1 MNKLYKELANCIRFL
16 SIDAVQKANSGHPGM
31 PMGMADIA
39 QVLWKKHLKYNPNNP
54 DWFDR
59 DRFVLSNGHG
69 SMLLYSLLHLTGFD
83 LPMAELKAFRQLG
96 SKTPGHPE
104 CDVTPGV
111 ETTTGPLGQ
120 GIANAVGMA
129 MAEKILAKKFNK
141 KETDLIDH
149 YTYVFCGDGCLMEG
163 ISHEVCSFAG
173 TQKLNKL
180 IMLYDDNEIS
190 IDGRVEG
197 WFTDDTPGRFESYGW
212 KVIREIDGHNF
223 ESIDQALKEAKK
235 SDKPTLI
242 CCKTEIGKGS
252 PNKAGSADAHGAALG
267 DDEIVLTREN
277 INWPHEPFF
286 IPEDIYND
294 WDHKSTGQNIED
306 QWLEKLNEYAKNYP
320 SEAKEFERLVSGDL
334 PVEFE
339 STISDLIK
347 SFETDESDYAS
358 RKCSGICLDSIGPVM
373 PELIGGSADLTPSNN
388 TQWKGAEQ
396 LSSDGTGNYLNYGVR
411 EFGMSAIMNGLI
423 LHGGIRPYAG
433 TFLTFLDYARNAVRM
448 SALMKLPVVYV
459 YTHDSIGVGED
470 GPTHQPVEHISMLR
484 ATPGIH
490 TWRPCD
496 GVETAYAW
504 KHALA
509 SKDLPTALILSRQNL
524 PPQNRNDSGLIAKG
538 GYVLREAEDED
549 LVIIATGSEVELAIN
564 SAELLQAEDIKVKVV
579 SIPCTE
585 LFDSQSEEY
594 KLQVLGTK
602 PKIAIEAGSKDFW
615 YKYLNAGDEV
625 IGLDCFGESAPLK
638 DLLEHFGFTN
648 EKVVE
653 TCKKVLGK

>member
-1 MNKLYKELANCIRFL
+1 MANQQDLANAIRAL
-16 SIDAVQKANSGHPGM
+16 SMDAVQAAKCGHPGM

-141 KETDLIDH
+141 KEIDLIDH

-286 IPEDIYND
+286 IPEDIYKD
-294 WDHKSTGQNIED
+294 WDHKSIGQNIED
-306 QWLEKLNEYAKNYP
+306 QWLEKLNEYAKNHA

-504 KHALA
+504 KHALE

-602 PKIAIEAGSKDFW
+602 PKVAIEAGSKDFW

-653 TCKKVLGK
+653 TCKKA

>member
-1 MNKLYKELANCIRFL
+1 MANQQDLANAIRAL
-16 SIDAVQKANSGHPGM
+16 SMDAVQAAKCGHPGM

-39 QVLWKKHLKYNPNNP
+39 QVLWKKHLNYNPNNP

-141 KETDLIDH
+141 KEIDLINH

-286 IPEDIYND
+286 IPEDIYKA
-294 WDHKSTGQNIED
+294 WDHKSIGQNIED

-504 KHALA
+504 KHALE

-564 SAELLQAEDIKVKVV
+564 SAELLQADGIKVKVV

-602 PKIAIEAGSKDFW
+602 PKVAIEAGSKDFW

>member
-1 MNKLYKELANCIRFL
+1 MANQQDLANAIRAL
-16 SIDAVQKANSGHPGM
+16 SMDAVQAAKCGHPGM

-54 DWFDR
+54 EWFDR

-141 KETDLIDH
+141 KDIDLIDH

-223 ESIDQALKEAKK
+223 ESIDQALKEAKS

-252 PNKAGSADAHGAALG
+252 PNMAGSADTHGAALG
-267 DDEIVLTREN
+267 DDEIALTREN

-286 IPEDIYND
+286 IPEDIYNE
-294 WDHKSTGQNIED
+294 WDHKGIGQNIED
-306 QWLEKLNEYAKNYP
+306 QWLEKLKEYAKNHK
-320 SEAKEFERLVSGDL
+320 SEAQEFERLVTGEL

-339 STISDLIK
+339 FTISDLIK
-347 SFETDESDYAS
+347 KFETDETDYAS
-358 RKCSGICLDSIGPVM
+358 RKCSGICLDGLGPVM

-396 LSSDGTGNYLNYGVR
+396 LSSDGTGNYINYGVR
-411 EFGMSAIMNGLI
+411 EFGMSAIMNGLV

-484 ATPGIH
+484 ATPGIN

-504 KHALA
+504 KHALE

-524 PPQNRNDSGLIAKG
+524 PPQSRNDSGLIDKG
-538 GYVLREAEDED
+538 GYVLLEAEDED

-564 SAELLQAEDIKVKVV
+564 SAELLQAEGIKVKVV

-585 LFDSQSEEY
+585 IFDSQSEEY

-602 PKIAIEAGSKDFW
+602 PKVAIEAGTKDFW

-653 TCKKVLGK
+653 TCKKVLEK

>member
-1 MNKLYKELANCIRFL
+1 MANQQDLANAIRAL
-16 SIDAVQKANSGHPGM
+16 SMDAVQAAKCGHPGM

-54 DWFDR
+54 EWFDR

-141 KETDLIDH
+141 KDIDLIDH

-223 ESIDQALKEAKK
+223 ESIDQALKEAKS

-252 PNKAGSADAHGAALG
+252 PNMAGSADTHGAALG
-267 DDEIVLTREN
+267 DDEIALTREN

-286 IPEDIYND
+286 IPEDIYNE
-294 WDHKSTGQNIED
+294 WDHKGIGQNIED
-306 QWLEKLNEYAKNYP
+306 QWLEKLKEYAKNYK
-320 SEAKEFERLVSGDL
+320 SEAKEFERLVTGDL
-334 PVEFE
+334 PVKFE

-347 SFETDESDYAS
+347 KFETDETDYAS
-358 RKCSGICLDSIGPVM
+358 RKCSGICLDGLGPVM

-396 LSSDGTGNYLNYGVR
+396 LSSDGTGNYINYGVR
-411 EFGMSAIMNGLI
+411 EFGMSAIMNGLV

-470 GPTHQPVEHISMLR
+470 GPTHQPIEHISMLR
-484 ATPGIH
+484 ATPGIN

-504 KHALA
+504 KHALE

-524 PPQNRNDSGLIAKG
+524 PPQSRNDSGLIDKG
-538 GYVLREAEDED
+538 GYVLLEAEDED

-564 SAELLQAEDIKVKVV
+564 SAELLQAEGIKVKVV

-585 LFDSQSEEY
+585 IFDSQSEEY

-602 PKIAIEAGSKDFW
+602 PKVAIEAGTKDFW

-653 TCKKVLGK
+653 TCKKVLEK

>member
-1 MNKLYKELANCIRFL
+1 MANQQDLANAIRAL
-16 SIDAVQKANSGHPGM
+16 SMDAVQAAKCGHPGM

-223 ESIDQALKEAKK
+223 ESIDQALKEAKS

-504 KHALA
+504 KHALE

-615 YKYLNAGDEV
+615 YKYLNVGDEV

>member
-1 MNKLYKELANCIRFL
+1 MANQQDLANAIRAL
-16 SIDAVQKANSGHPGM
+16 SMDAVQAAKCGHPGM

-54 DWFDR
+54 EWFDR

-141 KETDLIDH
+141 KDIDLIDH

-223 ESIDQALKEAKK
+223 ESIDQALKEAKS

-252 PNKAGSADAHGAALG
+252 PNMAGSADTHGAALG
-267 DDEIVLTREN
+267 DDEIALTREN

-286 IPEDIYND
+286 IPEDIYNE
-294 WDHKSTGQNIED
+294 WDHKGIGQNIED
-306 QWLEKLNEYAKNYP
+306 QWLEKLKEYAKNHK
-320 SEAKEFERLVSGDL
+320 SEAQEFERLVTGEL

-347 SFETDESDYAS
+347 KFETDETDYAS
-358 RKCSGICLDSIGPVM
+358 RKCSGICLDGLGPVM

-396 LSSDGTGNYLNYGVR
+396 LKSDGTGNYINYGVR
-411 EFGMSAIMNGLI
+411 EFGMSAIMNGLV

-484 ATPGIH
+484 ATPGIN

-504 KHALA
+504 KHALE

-524 PPQNRNDSGLIAKG
+524 PPQSRNDSGLIDKG
-538 GYVLREAEDED
+538 GYVLLEAEDED

-564 SAELLQAEDIKVKVV
+564 SAELLQAEGIKVKVV

-585 LFDSQSEEY
+585 IFDSQSEEY

-602 PKIAIEAGSKDFW
+602 PKVAIEAGTKDFW

-653 TCKKVLGK
+653 TCKKVLEK

>member
-1 MNKLYKELANCIRFL
+1 MANQQDLANAIRAL
-16 SIDAVQKANSGHPGM
+16 SMDAVQAAKCGHPGM

-141 KETDLIDH
+141 KEIDLIDH

-223 ESIDQALKEAKK
+223 ESIDQALKEAKN

-286 IPEDIYND
+286 IPEDIYKD
-294 WDHKSTGQNIED
+294 WDHKSIGQNIED
-306 QWLEKLNEYAKNYP
+306 QWLEKLNEYAKNHA

-388 TQWKGAEQ
+388 TQWKGAKQ

-504 KHALA
+504 KHALE

-538 GYVLREAEDED
+538 GYVLLEAEDED

-564 SAELLQAEDIKVKVV
+564 SAELLQAEGIKVKVV

-594 KLQVLGTK
+594 KLHVLGTK
-602 PKIAIEAGSKDFW
+602 PKVAIEAGSKDFW

>member
-1 MNKLYKELANCIRFL
+1 MANQQDLANAIRAL
-16 SIDAVQKANSGHPGM
+16 SMDAVQAAKCGHPGM

-223 ESIDQALKEAKK
+223 ESIDLALKEAKS

-294 WDHKSTGQNIED
+294 WDHKSIGQNIED

-504 KHALA
+504 KHALE

>member
-1 MNKLYKELANCIRFL
+1 MANQQDLANAIRAL
-16 SIDAVQKANSGHPGM
+16 SMDAVQAAKCGHPGM

-294 WDHKSTGQNIED
+294 WDHKSIGQNIED
-306 QWLEKLNEYAKNYP
+306 QWLEKLNEYAKNHP
-320 SEAKEFERLVSGDL
+320 SEAKEFERLISGDL

-504 KHALA
+504 KHALE

>member
-1 MNKLYKELANCIRFL
+1 MANQQDLANAIRAL
-16 SIDAVQKANSGHPGM
+16 SMDAVQAAKCGHPGM

-141 KETDLIDH
+141 KEIDLIDH

-223 ESIDQALKEAKK
+223 ESIDQALKEAKN

-286 IPEDIYND
+286 IPEDIYKD
-294 WDHKSTGQNIED
+294 WDHKSIGQNIED
-306 QWLEKLNEYAKNYP
+306 QWLEKLNEYAKNHA
-320 SEAKEFERLVSGDL
+320 SEAKEFERLVTGDL

-496 GVETAYAW
+496 GVETTYAW
-504 KHALA
+504 KHALK

-538 GYVLREAEDED
+538 GYVLLEAEDGIRD
-549 LVIIATGSEVELAIN
+549 DSESRGLGDVY
-564 SAELLQAEDIKVKVV
+564 KR
-579 SIPCTE
+579 
-585 LFDSQSEEY
+585 QS
-594 KLQVLGTK
+594 
-602 PKIAIEAGSKDFW
+602 S
-615 YKYLNAGDEV
+615 
-625 IGLDCFGESAPLK
+625 S
-638 DLLEHFGFTN
+638 
-648 EKVVE
+648 
-653 TCKKVLGK
+653 

>member
-1 MNKLYKELANCIRFL
+1 MANQQDLANAIRAL
-16 SIDAVQKANSGHPGM
+16 SMDAVQAAKCGHPGM

-54 DWFDR
+54 EWFDR

-141 KETDLIDH
+141 KDIDLIDH

-223 ESIDQALKEAKK
+223 ESIDQALKEAKS

-252 PNKAGSADAHGAALG
+252 PNMAGSADTHGAALG
-267 DDEIVLTREN
+267 DDEIALTREN

-286 IPEDIYND
+286 IPEDIYNE
-294 WDHKSTGQNIED
+294 WDHKGIGQNIED
-306 QWLEKLNEYAKNYP
+306 QWLEKLKEYAKNYK
-320 SEAKEFERLVSGDL
+320 SEAQEFERLVTGDL
-334 PVEFE
+334 PIEFE

-347 SFETDESDYAS
+347 KFETDETDYAS
-358 RKCSGICLDSIGPVM
+358 RKCSGICLDGLGPVM

-396 LSSDGTGNYLNYGVR
+396 LSSDGTGNYINYGVR
-411 EFGMSAIMNGLI
+411 EFGMSAIMNGLV

-484 ATPGIH
+484 ATPGIN

-504 KHALA
+504 KHALE

-524 PPQNRNDSGLIAKG
+524 PPQSRNDSGLIDKG
-538 GYVLREAEDED
+538 GYVLLEAEDED

-564 SAELLQAEDIKVKVV
+564 SAELLQAEGIKVKVV

-602 PKIAIEAGSKDFW
+602 PKVAIEAGTKDFW

-653 TCKKVLGK
+653 TCKKVLEK

>member
-1 MNKLYKELANCIRFL
+1 MANQQDLANAIRAL
-16 SIDAVQKANSGHPGM
+16 SMDAVQAAKCGHPGM

-223 ESIDQALKEAKK
+223 ESIDQALKEAKN

-286 IPEDIYND
+286 IPEDIYKN
-294 WDHKSTGQNIED
+294 WDHKSIGRNIED
-306 QWLEKLNEYAKNYP
+306 QWLEKLNEYTKNHA
-320 SEAKEFERLVSGDL
+320 SEAKEFERLVTGGL

-358 RKCSGICLDSIGPVM
+358 RKCSGICLDSLGPVM

-504 KHALA
+504 KHALE

-538 GYVLREAEDED
+538 GYVLLEAEDED

-602 PKIAIEAGSKDFW
+602 PKVAIEAGSKDFW

>member
-1 MNKLYKELANCIRFL
+1 MANQQDLANAIRAL
-16 SIDAVQKANSGHPGM
+16 SMDAVQAAKCGHPGM

-504 KHALA
+504 KHALE

>member
-1 MNKLYKELANCIRFL
+1 MANQQDLANAIRAL
-16 SIDAVQKANSGHPGM
+16 SMDAVQAAKCGHPGM

-223 ESIDQALKEAKK
+223 ESIDQALKEAKN

-286 IPEDIYND
+286 IPEDIYKN
-294 WDHKSTGQNIED
+294 WDHKSIGRNIED
-306 QWLEKLNEYAKNYP
+306 QWLEKLNEYTKNHA
-320 SEAKEFERLVSGDL
+320 SEAKEFERLVTGGL

-504 KHALA
+504 KHALE

-538 GYVLREAEDED
+538 GYVLLEAEDED

>member
-1 MNKLYKELANCIRFL
+1 MANQQDLANAIRAL
-16 SIDAVQKANSGHPGM
+16 SMDAVQAAKCGHPGM

-54 DWFDR
+54 EWFDR

-141 KETDLIDH
+141 KDIDLIDH

-223 ESIDQALKEAKK
+223 ESIDQALKEAKS

-252 PNKAGSADAHGAALG
+252 PNMAGSADTHGAALG
-267 DDEIVLTREN
+267 DDEIALTREN

-286 IPEDIYND
+286 IPEDIYNE
-294 WDHKSTGQNIED
+294 WDHKGIGQNIED
-306 QWLEKLNEYAKNYP
+306 QWLEKLKEYAKNYK
-320 SEAKEFERLVSGDL
+320 SEAKEFERLVTGDL
-334 PVEFE
+334 PVKFE

-347 SFETDESDYAS
+347 KFETDETDYAS
-358 RKCSGICLDSIGPVM
+358 RKCSGICLDGLGPVM

-396 LSSDGTGNYLNYGVR
+396 LSSDGTGNYINYGVR
-411 EFGMSAIMNGLI
+411 EFGMSAIMNGLV

-484 ATPGIH
+484 ATPGIN

-504 KHALA
+504 KHALE

-524 PPQNRNDSGLIAKG
+524 PPQSRNDSGLIDKG
-538 GYVLREAEDED
+538 GYVLLEAEDED

-564 SAELLQAEDIKVKVV
+564 SAELLQAEGIKVKVV

-602 PKIAIEAGSKDFW
+602 PKVAIEAGSKDFW

-653 TCKKVLGK
+653 TCKKVLEK

>member
-1 MNKLYKELANCIRFL
+1 MANQQDLANAIRAL
-16 SIDAVQKANSGHPGM
+16 SMDAVQAAKCGHPGM

-54 DWFDR
+54 EWFDR

-141 KETDLIDH
+141 KDIDLIDH

-223 ESIDQALKEAKK
+223 ESIDQALKEAKS

-252 PNKAGSADAHGAALG
+252 PNMAGSADTHGAALG
-267 DDEIVLTREN
+267 DDEIALTREN

-286 IPEDIYND
+286 IPEDIYNE
-294 WDHKSTGQNIED
+294 WDHKGIGQNIED
-306 QWLEKLNEYAKNYP
+306 QWLEKLKEYAKNHK
-320 SEAKEFERLVSGDL
+320 SEAQEFERLVTGEL

-347 SFETDESDYAS
+347 KFETDETDYAS
-358 RKCSGICLDSIGPVM
+358 RKCSGICLDGLGPVM

-396 LSSDGTGNYLNYGVR
+396 LSSDGTGNYINYGVR
-411 EFGMSAIMNGLI
+411 EFGMSAIMNGLV

-484 ATPGIH
+484 ATPGIN

-504 KHALA
+504 KHALE

-524 PPQNRNDSGLIAKG
+524 PSQSRNDSGLIDKG
-538 GYVLREAEDED
+538 GYVLLEAEDED

-564 SAELLQAEDIKVKVV
+564 SAELLQAEGIKVKVV

-594 KLQVLGTK
+594 KLRVLGTK
-602 PKIAIEAGSKDFW
+602 PKVAIEAGSKDFW

-653 TCKKVLGK
+653 TCKKVLEK

>member
-1 MNKLYKELANCIRFL
+1 MANQQDLANAIRAL
-16 SIDAVQKANSGHPGM
+16 SMDAVQAAKCGHPGM

-141 KETDLIDH
+141 KEIDLINH

-197 WFTDDTPGRFESYGW
+197 WFTDDTPVRFESYGW

-286 IPEDIYND
+286 IPEDIYKD
-294 WDHKSTGQNIED
+294 WDHKSIGQNIED
-306 QWLEKLNEYAKNYP
+306 QWLEKLNEYAKNHA
-320 SEAKEFERLVSGDL
+320 SEAEEFERLVTGDL

-347 SFETDESDYAS
+347 NFETDESDYAS
-358 RKCSGICLDSIGPVM
+358 RKCSGICLDSLGPVM

-448 SALMKLPVVYV
+448 SALMKLPVGYV

-504 KHALA
+504 KHALE

>member
-1 MNKLYKELANCIRFL
+1 MANQQDLANAIRAL
-16 SIDAVQKANSGHPGM
+16 SMDAVQAAKCGHPGM

-39 QVLWKKHLKYNPNNP
+39 QVLWKNHLKYNPNNP

-83 LPMAELKAFRQLG
+83 LPMEELKAFRQLG

-141 KETDLIDH
+141 KEMALIDH

-163 ISHEVCSFAG
+163 ISHEACSLAG
-173 TQKLNKL
+173 TQKLDKL

-197 WFTDDTPGRFESYGW
+197 WFTDDTPARFESYGW
-212 KVIREIDGHNF
+212 TVIKDVDGHDF
-223 ESIDQALKEAKK
+223 ESIDKALREAKK
-235 SDKPTLI
+235 SNKPTLI

-252 PNKAGSADAHGAALG
+252 PNKAGLADAHGAALG
-267 DDEIVLTREN
+267 DDEIALTRDN
-277 INWPHEPFF
+277 INWPYEPFF
-286 IPEDIYND
+286 IPEEIYTE
-294 WDHKSTGQNIED
+294 WDHRKIGQNEED
-306 QWLEKLNEYAKNYP
+306 QWSEKLKEYSKSYAN
-320 SEAKEFERLVSGDL
+320 EAKELERLISGEL
-334 PVEFE
+334 PENFDT
-339 STISDLIK
+339 TISDLI
-347 SFETDESDYAS
+347 SNFEADESDYAS
-358 RKCSGICLDSIGPVM
+358 RKCSGICLDNLGPIM
-373 PELIGGSADLTPSNN
+373 PELIGGSADLSPSNN
-388 TQWKGAEQ
+388 TQWKGSEQ
-396 LSSDGTGNYLNYGVR
+396 LSSDGAGNYLNYGVR

-448 SALMKLPVVYV
+448 SALMKLPVVYI

-496 GVETAYAW
+496 GVETAFAW
-504 KHALA
+504 KHALE
-509 SKDLPTALILSRQNL
+509 SKEIPTALILSRQNL
-524 PPQNRNDSGLIAKG
+524 PPQSRNDKGLISKG
-538 GYVLREAEDED
+538 GYVLIEAENED
-549 LVIIATGSEVELAIN
+549 LVIIATGSEIELAVN
-564 SAELLQAEDIKVKVV
+564 SAELLEGEGIKVKVV

-602 PKIAIEAGSKDFW
+602 PKVAIEAGSKDFW
-615 YKYLNAGDEV
+615 YKYLTTGDEV

-638 DLLEHFGFTN
+638 DLLTHFGFTN
-648 EKVVE
+648 SKVVE

>member
-1 MNKLYKELANCIRFL
+1 MANQQDLANAIRAL
-16 SIDAVQKANSGHPGM
+16 SMDAVQAAKCGHPGM

-39 QVLWKKHLKYNPNNP
+39 QVLWKNHLKYNPNNP

-83 LPMAELKAFRQLG
+83 LPMEELKAFRQLG

-141 KETDLIDH
+141 KEIDLIDH

-163 ISHEVCSFAG
+163 ISHEACSLAG
-173 TQKLNKL
+173 TQKLDKL

-197 WFTDDTPGRFESYGW
+197 WFTDDTPARFESYGW
-212 KVIREIDGHNF
+212 TVIKDVDGHNF
-223 ESIDQALKEAKK
+223 ESIDKALIEAKK
-235 SDKPTLI
+235 SNKPTLI

-252 PNKAGSADAHGAALG
+252 PNKAGLADAHGAALG
-267 DDEIVLTREN
+267 DDEIALTRDN
-277 INWPHEPFF
+277 INWPYEPFF
-286 IPEDIYND
+286 IPEEIYTE
-294 WDHKSTGQNIED
+294 WDHKKIGQNEED
-306 QWLEKLNEYAKNYP
+306 QWSEKLKEYSKSYAN
-320 SEAKEFERLVSGDL
+320 EAKELERLIGGEL
-334 PVEFE
+334 PENFDT
-339 STISDLIK
+339 TISDLI
-347 SFETDESDYAS
+347 SNFEADESDYAS
-358 RKCSGICLDSIGPVM
+358 RKCSGICLDNLGPIM
-373 PELIGGSADLTPSNN
+373 PELIGGSADLSPSNN
-388 TQWKGAEQ
+388 TQWKGSEQ
-396 LSSDGTGNYLNYGVR
+396 LSSDGAGNYLNYGVR

-448 SALMKLPVVYV
+448 SALMKLPVVYI

-496 GVETAYAW
+496 GVETAFAW
-504 KHALA
+504 KHALE
-509 SKDLPTALILSRQNL
+509 SKEIPTALILSRQNL
-524 PPQNRNDSGLIAKG
+524 PPQSRNDKGLISKG
-538 GYVLREAEDED
+538 GYVLIEAENED
-549 LVIIATGSEVELAIN
+549 LVIIATGSEIELAVN
-564 SAELLQAEDIKVKVV
+564 SAELLEAEGIKVKVV
-579 SIPCTE
+579 SIPCAE

-602 PKIAIEAGSKDFW
+602 PKVAIEAGSKDFW
-615 YKYLNAGDEV
+615 YKYLTTGDEV

-638 DLLEHFGFTN
+638 DLLTHFGFTN
-648 EKVVE
+648 SKVVE

>member
-1 MNKLYKELANCIRFL
+1 MANQQDLANAIRAL
-16 SIDAVQKANSGHPGM
+16 SMDAVQAAKCGHPGM

-54 DWFDR
+54 EWFDR

-141 KETDLIDH
+141 KDIDLIDH

-223 ESIDQALKEAKK
+223 ESIDQALKEAKS

-252 PNKAGSADAHGAALG
+252 PNMAGSADTHGAALG
-267 DDEIVLTREN
+267 DDEIALTREN

-286 IPEDIYND
+286 IPEDIYNE
-294 WDHKSTGQNIED
+294 WDHKGIGQNIED
-306 QWLEKLNEYAKNYP
+306 QWLEKLKEYAKNYK
-320 SEAKEFERLVSGDL
+320 SEAKEFERLVTGDL
-334 PVEFE
+334 PVKFE

-347 SFETDESDYAS
+347 KFETDETDYAS
-358 RKCSGICLDSIGPVM
+358 RKCSGICLDGLGPVM

-396 LSSDGTGNYLNYGVR
+396 LNSDGTGNYINYGVR
-411 EFGMSAIMNGLI
+411 EFGMSAIMNGLV

-484 ATPGIH
+484 ATPGIN

-504 KHALA
+504 KHALE

-524 PPQNRNDSGLIAKG
+524 PPQSRNDSGLIDKG
-538 GYVLREAEDED
+538 GYVLLEAEDED

-564 SAELLQAEDIKVKVV
+564 SAELLQAEGIKVKVV

-585 LFDSQSEEY
+585 IFDSQSEEY

-602 PKIAIEAGSKDFW
+602 PKVAIEAGTKDFW

-653 TCKKVLGK
+653 TCKKVLEK

>member
-1 MNKLYKELANCIRFL
+1 MVNQQDLANAIRAL
-16 SIDAVQKANSGHPGM
+16 SMDAVQAAKCGHPGM

-141 KETDLIDH
+141 KEIELIDH

-294 WDHKSTGQNIED
+294 WDHKSIGQNIED
-306 QWLEKLNEYAKNYP
+306 QWLEKLNEYAKNHP

-504 KHALA
+504 KHALE

-615 YKYLNAGDEV
+615 YKYLNVGDEV